1 MQLVNDETKKLSMIQ
16 TNTEAVETV
25 TKETLER
32 LEKVYGVCA
41 PVVSDDLERIESVY
55 LFRDAVPDCFV
66 LYTPNGL
73 VLCVSEA
80 MARESEPT
88 QKCCVVEA
96 LIDAAMY
103 GPETV
108 LDLRK
113 LQRAE

>member
-1 MQLVNDETKKLSMIQ
+1 MKLVNDETQKMCMIQ

-66 LYTPNGL
+66 LHTPNGL
-73 VLCVSEA
+73 VLCLSSE
-80 MARESEPT
+80 MASKNEAT
-88 QKCCVVEA
+88 LKCCMVEA
-96 LIDAAMY
+96 LLDAAMY
-103 GPETV
+103 GPETM

-113 LQRAE
+113 LQRA